1 VGRCAAASVV
11 LRNSGAHREHGGDRF
26 GRVLSPCLGRDDVRR
41 ALDEALEESRWV
53 TVVGPPGC
61 GKTLLVRHAAADS
74 DYVWVDAR
82 TLRSLDEL
90 LLAALGRLDAETAP
104 GDSLPGALRRAVDG
118 RDRLLVLDGLD
129 LDATAAGPV
138 LQSMLEG
145 TTDARFVVTAHTT
158 AGEVHESVVRV
169 GPLPVP
175 HVRAPLEGPAVEL
188 FLQRIRAA
196 GGQQVDLVKQAREV
210 HRLLS
215 ATGGLPLL
223 IEQVAVQSAL
233 VGLSNAMSTVSL
245 DQAVDSAHD
254 MLDEAS
260 ATALRRIGLLDFP
273 VGLGVL
279 SHVLG
284 SSASEAAELAGNLV
298 RRSLL
303 EVDPR
308 GHFDML
314 SPIRG
319 RARALARPDDA
330 TAVEAGLLRWAQG
343 VAPDHDNFGAADA
356 EWLDDLPAM
365 RHAVLSACA
374 RPETRAVG
382 YSVANRIYSSLYTSM
397 RARDAVEILEG
408 ALSSGDG
415 PPELGAQVARR
426 AGIAASEMRGSYDG
440 LWLLDRADEHAS
452 SAPRPEEQL
461 AKTAS
466 IRAEMHLDA
475 GQMQLAEAEAR
486 RALQLDPD
494 GSICRQATRTLADVY
509 VSQGRFAEATQA
521 VGDAML
527 GRTTRDERWID
538 LSARTL
544 LARIA
549 LEQGRIAEA
558 VAAARGVVR
567 EARQLA
573 EDRVGLL
580 AETLLRGIDP
590 TWEPAEVAR
599 ETLPWAVRLPVLAQD
614 GRDLLVRG
622 EARQA
627 AGLAADVVALADSA
641 RLGRDGVEARLLL
654 GRALVRL
661 GDLDQAT
668 TTYLSALD
676 SCHTMQLPLRAAD
689 VLDGLAG
696 VASAR
701 DLPEARL
708 LAAAAFALRTPRLA
722 VRWGYSADYDVVPAP
737 RAPAEWISGDDLSA
751 EAVPHITAVFTRG
764 TPSAPSVLDGL
775 TPAERQVADR
785 VAHGLT
791 SRQIAEELFVSP
803 RTIDAH
809 LTHIYRKLDIN
820 TRARLA
826 ALVVDSR

>member
-1 VGRCAAASVV
+1 M
-11 LRNSGAHREHGGDRF
+11 
-26 GRVLSPCLGRDDVRR
+26 LSPCLGREDVRR
-41 ALDEALEESRWV
+41 ALDRALEESRWV
-53 TVVGPPGC
+53 TVVGPPGS
-61 GKTLLVRHAAADS
+61 GKTLLVRHAAEGLGVA
-74 DYVWVDAR
+74 WVDAR
-82 TLRSLDEL
+82 ALHHLDEV
-90 LLAALGRLDAETAP
+90 LLAALGSLGAETAP
-104 GDSLPGALRRAVDG
+104 GDTLAGALGRALDG
-118 RDRLLVLDGLD
+118 RDCLLVLDGLD
-129 LDATAAGPV
+129 IDATGAGPAIEA
-138 LQSMLEG
+138 MLEG
-145 TTDARFVVTAHTT
+145 TTDVRVAVTARTT
-158 AGEVHESVVRV
+158 AGEPHESVVRV

-175 HVRAPLEGPAVEL
+175 HQRAPLEGPAVEL
-188 FLQRIRAA
+188 FLRGIRAA
-196 GGQQVDLVKQAREV
+196 GGPLVDLTSQAHEV
-210 HRLLS
+210 RRLLS

-245 DQAVDSAHD
+245 DQAVDSAHGL
-254 MLDEAS
+254 LDPSS

-279 SHVLG
+279 AHALDRST
-284 SSASEAAELAGNLV
+284 AEAAELAGNLV

-303 EVDPR
+303 EVDQR

-319 RARALARPDDA
+319 RARALAGPDDVA
-330 TAVEAGLLRWAQG
+330 AVGSGLLAWAQSH
-343 VAPDHDNFGAADA
+343 APDHDNYGAADA
-356 EWLDDLPAM
+356 EWLRDLPAM
-365 RHAVLSACA
+365 RHAVLTACA
-374 RPETRAVG
+374 DPATRAEG
-382 YSVANRIYSSLYTSM
+382 YSVANRIFSSLYTSM
-397 RARDAVEILEG
+397 RAREALEILEG

-415 PPELGAQVARR
+415 PSEIGAQVARR
-426 AGIAASEMRGSYDG
+426 AGIAASEVRGTYEG

-452 SAPRPEEQL
+452 AAPRPEEQL

-475 GQMQLAEAEAR
+475 GDTARAEAEAK
-486 RALQLDPD
+486 RAISLDPE
-494 GSICRQATRTLADVY
+494 GSISRQATRTLADVY
-509 VSQGRFAEATQA
+509 ASQGRFAEAAQA
-521 VGDAML
+521 VSDAMPA
-527 GRTTRDERWID
+527 RISRDERWID
-538 LSARTL
+538 LSARTV

-558 VAAARGVVR
+558 VAGARAVVL
-567 EARQLA
+567 EARELA

-590 TWEPAEVAR
+590 TWRAR
-599 ETLPWAVRLPVLAQD
+599 DVVRDTLPWAVRLPVLAQD
-614 GRDLLVRG
+614 GRDLLVAG
-622 EARQA
+622 ETQQA

-654 GRALVRL
+654 GRALVGL

-668 TTYLSALD
+668 TTYLTALD
-676 SCHTMQLPLRAAD
+676 SCHTMRLPLRAAD

-696 VASAR
+696 VARAR

-708 LAAAAFALRTPRLA
+708 LAAAAFALRTPRMA
-722 VRWGYSADYDVVPAP
+722 VRWGYSADYDVVPAH
-737 RAPAEWISGDDLSA
+737 RAPAEWIDGAELSDD
-751 EAVPHITAVFTRG
+751 AVALVTAVFTRPG
-764 TPSAPSVLDGL
+764 PAVPSVLDAL
-775 TPAERQVADR
+775 TAAERQVADR

-803 RTIDAH
+803 RTVDAH